1 MELKNQIALISGGL
15 GDIGRAIA
23 HELASCGADIAIGDI
38 KEEQEAAPFV
48 VSLRELGSK
57 VVYTKVDVSDPKSVD
72 EWISTIAHDLG
83 VPTLIIPN
91 AAIVRISNI
100 REINVEDWNQQ
111 LLVNLSGC
119 FYMSR
124 AAANKLV
131 EMKMKGRII
140 YIGSWAANRVHK
152 EIPAYCVGKAGLRML
167 CQCMAAEYAENGIL
181 VNEIALGVINAGLSG
196 EILRDKP
203 ELKASIRSR
212 IPVGEFIEPHEVA
225 KQVLV
230 LCDPNNN
237 HMTGAI
243 LLMDGGLSLGNSNA

>member
-23 HELASCGADIAIGDI
+23 KELASCGADIAIGDI

-48 VSLRELGSK
+48 ASLRELGSK
-57 VVYTKVDVSDPKSVD
+57 VVYTKVDVSDPISVD
-72 EWISTIAHDLG
+72 DWISTIAHDLG

-91 AAIVRISNI
+91 AAVVKISNI
-100 REINVEDWNQQ
+100 RQISVEDWNQQ
-111 LLVNLSGC
+111 LSVNLSGC

-131 EMKMKGRII
+131 EMKRKGRII

-152 EIPAYCVGKAGLRML
+152 DIPAYCVGKAGLRML

-196 EILRDKP
+196 EIIKDKP
-203 ELKASIRSR
+203 ELKESILSR
-212 IPVGEFIEPHEVA
+212 IPVHEFIEPDEVA
-225 KQVLV
+225 KQILV
-230 LCDPNNN
+230 LCDPNNK
-237 HMTGAI
+237 HMTGTT
-243 LLMDGGLSLGNSNA
+243 LLMDGGLSLGNSNG

>member
-111 LLVNLSGC
+111 LSVNLSGC

>member
-23 HELASCGADIAIGDI
+23 RELASCGADIAIGDI
-38 KEEQEAAPFV
+38 EEEHEAAPFV
-48 VSLRELGSK
+48 ASLQDLGRG
-57 VVYTKVDVSDPKSVD
+57 VVYTKVDVSDPKSVED
-72 EWISTIAHDLG
+72 WISTISNDLG

-100 REINVEDWNQQ
+100 RQISVDDWNQQ
-111 LLVNLSGC
+111 LSVNLSGC

-131 EMKMKGRII
+131 ERKKKGRII

-152 EIPAYCVGKAGLRML
+152 DIPAYCVGKAGLRML
-167 CQCMAAEYAENGIL
+167 CKCMAAEYAENNIM
-181 VNEIALGVINAGLSG
+181 VNEIALGIINAGLSG
-196 EILRDKP
+196 EIMKDQPQLQ
-203 ELKASIRSR
+203 ESIQAR
-212 IPVGEFIEPHEVA
+212 IPVNEFIEPGEVA

-230 LCDPNNN
+230 LCDPNNR
-237 HMTGAI
+237 HMTGST
-243 LLMDGGLSLGNSNA
+243 LLMDGGLSLGNSNS

>member
-111 LLVNLSGC
+111 LSVNLSGC

-131 EMKMKGRII
+131 EMKMKGRSI